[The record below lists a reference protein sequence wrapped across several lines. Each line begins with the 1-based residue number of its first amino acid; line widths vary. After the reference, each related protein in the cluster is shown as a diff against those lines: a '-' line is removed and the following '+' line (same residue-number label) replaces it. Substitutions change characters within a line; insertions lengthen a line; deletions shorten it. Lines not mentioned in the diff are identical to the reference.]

1 MIKGL
6 GQASE
11 HDADHGEAN
20 EGRNGRGVAFEVTR
34 QAAVA
39 ADPRER
45 ALDNPSLGKT
55 TKLCALLRLTI
66 CKVQQPV
73 SATTCSIFGP
83 W

>member
-20 EGRNGRGVAFEVTR
+20 KGRNGRGVAFKVTR

-45 ALDNPSLGKT
+45 ALDNPSLGQNDEVVRIA
-55 TKLCALLRLTI
+55 ALDDL
-66 CKVQQPV
+66 QPV